1 MSRGTLQKCIFSIQN
16 IRSTDKDQWQHGFFD
31 SGHKMFLE
39 TEGLRE
45 FGLEVKTHDQ
55 IKENVYKT
63 PQMFKIATL

>member
-1 MSRGTLQKCIFSIQN
+1 
-16 IRSTDKDQWQHGFFD
+16 
-31 SGHKMFLE
+31 MFLE

-63 PQMFKIATL
+63 PQMFKIATLWSTSRRVLVEWGKENWDHLI